1 MSSFLKKKNPAEAAL
16 QKLNEGHIRFLHG
29 KFLKGEAIKDM
40 VGALLKQ
47 QEPFATILCCSDSR
61 VPVDVV
67 FDQPPGSLFVV
78 RVAGNIAAPT
88 QIASIEFAVEQFSC
102 PLVLVLG
109 HSHCAG
115 VSASVDLVVKS
126 KIVDSSKMNAIT
138 KHIIP
143 SIQQLV
149 ESKDYGCQRQLL
161 VSDAVH
167 VNIENSVQRLL
178 QSEILHAHVQSG
190 RLAVCGAVFSLE
202 TGGIKYL

>member
-1 MSSFLKKKNPAEAAL
+1 MSSFVEKKNPAEEAL
-16 QKLNEGHIRFLHG
+16 KKLNEGHVRFLHG

-40 VGALLKQ
+40 AGALLKQ

-78 RVAGNIAAPT
+78 RVAGNIAART
-88 QIASIEFAVEQFSC
+88 QIASIEFAVEQFAC

-115 VSASVDLVVKS
+115 VSASVDLVVNS
-126 KIVDSSKMNAIT
+126 KIDVSGNMNAIT
-138 KHIIP
+138 EHIIP
-143 SIQQLV
+143 SIQNLV
-149 ESKDYGCQRQLL
+149 ESKDYGCQRQQL

-167 VNIENSVQRLL
+167 VNVENSVQRLL
-178 QSEILHAHVQSG
+178 ESEILHAHVQSG
-190 RLAVCGAVFSLE
+190 ELAVRGAVFSLE
-202 TGGIKYL
+202 TGDIKYL